1 MDKNKYSLENPFDK
15 EIPVLTTIHT
25 KRHNDSISKL
35 QKNVFSFHK
44 FNLQSNEDRQKKIL

>member
-1 MDKNKYSLENPFDK
+1 MDKNKYSLEIPFDK

-44 FNLQSNEDRQKKIL
+44 FNLQSNEDGQKKIL